1 MALIVED
8 GTGVTDANT
17 YADLATVRAYAS
29 ARGVTLSADDAAL
42 EAHVLRSMDYLDGK
56 ELGLLSLSF
65 PLEDDKLCNTI
76 KIAEVLERLKRAQS
90 ELCMEQHAGV
100 DLAPTRTDG
109 FVVEETVGPITTK
122 YSDKHGGGPGAE
134 PDMLTVDNLLKPLIA
149 ACGYSGTALFTTLRV

>member
-17 YADLATVRAYAS
+17 YTDLDTVRAYAS
-29 ARGVTLSADDAAL
+29 ARGVTLSTDDAAL
-42 EAHVLRSMDYLDGK
+42 EAQVLRSMDYLDTK

-65 PLEDDKLCNTI
+65 PLDDDLLCNTV
-76 KIAEVLERLKRAQS
+76 KLTEVLERLQRAQS

-100 DLAPTRTDG
+100 DLAPTRTDA
-109 FVVEETVGPITTK
+109 FVVEETVGPLTTK
-122 YSDKHGGGPGAE
+122 YSDKHGGGAGSE
-134 PDMLTVDNLLKPLIA
+134 PDMLTVDSLLRPLIA